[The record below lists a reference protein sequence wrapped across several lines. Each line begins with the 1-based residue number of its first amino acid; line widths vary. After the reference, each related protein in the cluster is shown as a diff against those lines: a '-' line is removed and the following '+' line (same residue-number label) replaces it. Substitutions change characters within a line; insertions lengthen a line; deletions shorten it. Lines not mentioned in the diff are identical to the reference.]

1 MRHLKARAA
10 HLLRTEGVRGLLA
23 GAWRRLRGMR
33 RALVTV
39 ERYIIFTFEDRCEG
53 ASLTPSGYV
62 RPEVMVLES
71 VEDMRRLASRGFE

>member
-1 MRHLKARAA
+1 
-10 HLLRTEGVRGLLA
+10 
-23 GAWRRLRGMR
+23 MR